1 MNGLYPLCRDH
12 AILFNTIPAH
22 IMSRELLTHLE
33 RDTLL
38 IDLASAPFG
47 VCDGDVRDATARN
60 GLRYLR
66 APSLPGSYAPRDAGR
81 IVAECILDTL
91 SRMEATPERPTEGG
105 KQL

>member
-1 MNGLYPLCRDH
+1 MNGLHPLCLDH

-22 IMSRELLTHLE
+22 IMTRQLLTELD

-81 IVAECILDTL
+81 MVAEFILDSL
-91 SRMEATPERPTEGG
+91 ANREISPEQSTEGG
-105 KQL
+105 KQA